1 MRGRRAQHA
10 RQPVD
15 ALHVVVGLV
24 GAHSHEQAIGEGV
37 GPLLEA
43 LQLRSAL
50 LGQSRG

>member
-24 GAHSHEQAIGEGV
+24 STHSDEHVVGEGV